1 MEDKEKRVRVQVHKW
16 LLQRDKHYQR
26 LEYARVSETTN
37 ECVVRWIDRHGETHE
52 DKFKM

>member
-1 MEDKEKRVRVQVHKW
+1 MSDREQAARYNIHKW
-16 LLQRDKHYQR
+16 LLKRDPQYKK